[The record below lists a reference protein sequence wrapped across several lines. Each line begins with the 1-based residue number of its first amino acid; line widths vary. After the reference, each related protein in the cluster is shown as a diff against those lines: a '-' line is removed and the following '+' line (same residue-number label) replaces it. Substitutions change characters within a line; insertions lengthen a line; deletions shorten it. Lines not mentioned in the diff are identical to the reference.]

1 MLLPSYTPP
10 PYIRWLLTML
20 WHILSVL
27 FFFNC
32 NLHST
37 SKGPS
42 PDMTSEGDDIVFL
55 TKMILIINDT
65 VVFKQPVFGGAGRP
79 WLLHTRWD

>member
-10 PYIRWLLTML
+10 PYIRWLLTMSR
-20 WHILSVL
+20 HISLSTFAS

-37 SKGPS
+37 SKVLS
-42 PDMTSEGDDIVFL
+42 PDMTSEGDDIVLL
-55 TKMILIINDT
+55 TKMTLIINDS
-65 VVFKQPVFGGAGRP
+65 VVFR
-79 WLLHTRWD
+79 